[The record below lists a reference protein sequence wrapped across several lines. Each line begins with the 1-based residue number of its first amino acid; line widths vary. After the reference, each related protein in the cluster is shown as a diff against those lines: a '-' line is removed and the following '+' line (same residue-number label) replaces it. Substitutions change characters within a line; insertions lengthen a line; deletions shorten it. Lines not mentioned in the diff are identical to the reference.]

1 VVAANPVVS
10 GPDPAVAAVRHAV
23 RVDLAELAGR
33 AGPSLGSEP
42 LVLVACSGGPDSL
55 ALAAAAAFVAP
66 RAGMRAGA
74 VVVDH
79 GLQPGSGDVAERAA
93 EQCRGL
99 GLEPVLVRTVTPAGP
114 GEVHS
119 REARH
124 AALAQAAG
132 ELGATAVL
140 LAHTRD
146 DQAEQVLLALARG
159 SGARS
164 LAGMPA
170 VRGLLRRP
178 VLGLP
183 REVLARAC
191 AAQGLTV
198 WHDPTNHPDG
208 GGARRAAVRHRL
220 LPAIEAELGPGV
232 AAALARSADLLRA
245 DLEVLEPLAEELL
258 NRARVSDGGGAERAE
273 LEVEVLAAAPAAL
286 RTRALRAALVGWGAP
301 GGSLSAAHVAAV
313 DALVTRWSGQGP
325 VDCPGL
331 KVTRRCGRLTP
342 HPTTAWRSTGG
353 RS

>member
-1 VVAANPVVS
+1 MT

-33 AGPSLGSEP
+33 AGASPGPEP

-79 GLQPGSGDVAERAA
+79 GLQPGSAVVAEQAS

-99 GLEPVLVRTVTPAGP
+99 GLEPVVVRRVTPAGS
-114 GEVHS
+114 GEADA

-132 ELGATAVL
+132 ELGAVAVL

-170 VRGLLRRP
+170 ARGLLRRP

-191 AAQGLTV
+191 AAQGLTA

-208 GGARRAAVRHRL
+208 GGARRAVVRHRL
-220 LPAIEAELGPGV
+220 LPAMEAELGPGV

-245 DLEVLEPLAEELL
+245 DLEVLEPLAAELL
-258 NRARVSDGGGAERAE
+258 ARARGAGGGAESAD

-301 GGSLSAAHVAAV
+301 AGSLSAAHVAAV

-331 KVTRRCGRLTP
+331 KVARRCGRLTP
-342 HPTTAWRSTGG
+342 HTTTAWRSTGG

>member
-1 VVAANPVVS
+1 VT
-10 GPDPAVAAVRHAV
+10 GPDPAVAAVRVAV
-23 RVDLAELAGR
+23 RSDLTELVGPAGAR
-33 AGPSLGSEP
+33 PDSEP

-79 GLQPGSGDVAERAA
+79 GLQPGSGEVAERAA
-93 EQCRGL
+93 EQCRAL
-99 GLEPVLVRTVTPAGP
+99 GLDPVQVRTVTPAGP
-114 GEVHS
+114 GEADA
-119 REARH
+119 REVRYE
-124 AALAQAAG
+124 ALAQAAG
-132 ELGATAVL
+132 ELGAIAVL

-159 SGARS
+159 SGPRS

-170 VRGLLRRP
+170 VRGVLRRP

-191 AAQGLTV
+191 AAQGLAA

-220 LPAIEAELGPGV
+220 LPAMEAELGPGV
-232 AAALARSADLLRA
+232 TSALARSADLLRA

-258 NRARVSDGGGAERAE
+258 ARAQVADGDGAERGD

-286 RTRALRAALVGWGAP
+286 RTRALRAALLAWGAP
-301 GGSLSAAHVAAV
+301 AGSLSAAHVAAV
-313 DALVTRWSGQGP
+313 DALVTRWSGQAP

-331 KVTRRCGRLTP
+331 KVARRCGRLTP
-342 HPTTAWRSTGG
+342 DTTTAWRSSGG